1 MWYQMKAKG
10 ITFPMSTK
18 FKHFTVLRFSQK
30 QKIYPYP
37 NKKCEKRHFF
47 LKKVLINNYFKLH
60 WDCFYIKR
68 VKYITLNKTN
78 PNKPP

>member
-1 MWYQMKAKG
+1 MSAIYIHFKG
-10 ITFPMSTK
+10 
-18 FKHFTVLRFSQK
+18 LRFSQE
-30 QKIYPYP
+30 QKFYPYP
-37 NKKCEKRHFF
+37 KKNYEKMVFF
-47 LKKVLINNYFKLH
+47 GKKKVLINNYFMLH